1 MRVSFTLNGAEVTVD
16 AAPGRRLLS
25 VLRENFDITSLK
37 GSCLQGRCGLC
48 SVLVE
53 GELVP
58 SCMVPVFSV
67 FRKKVV
73 TMEGF
78 RKTDEYR
85 DIEKGFLQAG
95 VAPCGYC
102 ASAKVLTAH
111 ALLLEDSNPHES
123 TIRKAF
129 SGIRCRCTVA
139 SILVEGV
146 KTASN
151 IRRIRSH
158 GRKI

>member
-1 MRVSFTLNGAEVTVD
+1 MRLTFTLNGVEVAVD
-16 AAPGRRLLS
+16 AAPGKRLLS
-25 VLRENFDITSLK
+25 LLREDFDLTSLK

-48 SVLVE
+48 SVLVD

-67 FRKKVV
+67 FRKNVV

-78 RKTDEYR
+78 KNTEEYR
-85 DIEKGFLQAG
+85 DVESGFLQAG
-95 VAPCGYC
+95 VSPCGSC
-102 ASAKVLTAH
+102 GSAKVLTAH
-111 ALLLEDSNPHES
+111 VLLLEDPNPHES

-146 KTASN
+146 KAASN